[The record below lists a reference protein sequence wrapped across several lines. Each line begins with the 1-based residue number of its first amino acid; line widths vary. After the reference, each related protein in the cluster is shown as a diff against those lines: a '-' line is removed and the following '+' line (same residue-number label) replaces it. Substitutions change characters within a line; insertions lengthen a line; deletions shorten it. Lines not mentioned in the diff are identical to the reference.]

1 MLRNIFL
8 FIYVFGMIIIIVC
21 LFFTKK
27 ISLVNAYY
35 GITVW
40 SAIYTILM
48 KTLESFDNVKRNKLK
63 EAIRIVENF
72 DNPELRKA
80 RNFTRLF
87 KKDHD
92 DENLQ
97 KGKLAKFINEEL
109 DNQEKQECMNKY
121 NIKNSEEIQELKS
134 SLVYLF
140 NYFQSVYTTLEADM
154 ADKDYTLKSLC
165 NVYLQLFDR
174 FDKWIQEYC
183 EKSDKNQYKD
193 LKSLKNI
200 AEKFKKQNKKWNKGK
215 I

>member
-1 MLRNIFL
+1 MLRGINMKGKDFL
-8 FIYVFGMIIIIVC
+8 FIYVLVAIIIIVC

-27 ISLVNAYY
+27 ILLVNVYY

-48 KTLESFDNVKRNKLK
+48 KILESFDNVKRNKLK

-109 DNQEKQECMNKY
+109 DNQEMQECMNKY

-174 FDKWIQEYC
+174 FDKWIQGYC
-183 EKSDKNQYKD
+183 EKSDKNQYND
-193 LKSLKNI
+193 LKELAKMAKNFK
-200 AEKFKKQNKKWNKGK
+200 EKYL
-215 I
+215 